1 MSPREVFEARNRAM
15 VMRFS
20 ETKLVLE
27 KIRSDMEALTEM
39 MMGAEDLLSAHH
51 EDQVFGETDYDPP
64 QQRK

>member
-1 MSPREVFEARNRAM
+1 MSPHEVFEARNRVMAM
-15 VMRFS
+15 HFL

-51 EDQVFGETDYDPP
+51 EDQVFCETDYDSP
-64 QQRK
+64 QKRK